1 MDFLRGHR
9 YRKERLRMVDEQIR
23 RRGVADPRVLSAMAE
38 IPRHEFVPG
47 ELRDEAY
54 EDRAL
59 PIGFRQTIS
68 QPFMVALMTERL
80 APAPGDRV
88 LEIGTGSGYQAAVLG
103 RLATQVYTVERIPEL
118 LIRARKRLESLG
130 IHNVAMKIAD
140 GTLGWKDYAPYDA
153 IMVTAGSP
161 DIQKP
166 LLDQLALGGRMI
178 IPVGDENTQ
187 VLRKIVKTKFRLVE
201 TTHTECT
208 FVKLVGQY
216 GWEEA
221 AGP

>member
-1 MDFLRGHR
+1 MVEKQLRAKGI
-9 YRKERLRMVDEQIR
+9 K
-23 RRGVADPRVLSAMAE
+23 DPRVLEAMGE
-38 IPRHEFVPG
+38 LPRHLFV
-47 ELRDEAY
+47 EEVFREKAY
-54 EDRAL
+54 GDFPM
-59 PIGFRQTIS
+59 PIGQKQTIS
-68 QPFMVALMTERL
+68 QPYMVALMSEL
-80 APAPGDRV
+80 LELKGGEKV